1 MATFSVDITSVVFAA
16 SHSGYKDITIEDMPI
31 SGVTGSITGTDAN
44 SFGFRIP
51 GSQDDESVYR
61 VYTTGTNSSSSSK
74 SAVFRLTNN
83 SNSSDYV
90 EVDISQMGSTLESV
104 VFDVICESPSIV
116 SVPKYVEGVYQQ
128 PPVYNNVYANYSNGG
143 DSTARCTVLL
153 DGAWSI
159 PSSSNIPEWVSLV
172 TNTVYT
178 DTGFKQVYVS
188 FVNNYS
194 GPRSG
199 DVVFGN
205 SNYDFNKLHCFQD
218 GYPSSTSG
226 NSPEVLTFPKAG
238 DTLSVSLKHPQIS
251 ETIRVDSD
259 GLYNIYGY
267 DYEITKSTV
276 SSYET
281 TINVQ
286 LPQNP
291 SNDLKESVI
300 VYYYFTSSYIYVY
313 LGHTVLKQLGDGPV
327 QTLTVDPASLSY
339 PATGGGKVL
348 NVTYATS
355 LSTNTFP
362 SWLSATYVST
372 GTGSRSY
379 TITATA
385 NSSSESRSF
394 NLVLS
399 DANMSVTVPISQTGG
414 TPASL
419 TISPTSGLV
428 GYAAGTV
435 NITVTSSGIGSI
447 DFNISDTSWVSYS
460 GKSGNVY
467 TFYYSSNTGAVSRTN
482 TIVFSG
488 GGLSR
493 TYTLTQ
499 SPTTPSDFSISPT
512 SGIWSK
518 AGAGGEAPAG
528 VSQVYFTDQVN
539 PVTAT
544 SSASWISA
552 TIYSSYGIVSPDAN
566 NTGAQRTGTVTFR
579 DNTGAAQIYTVT
591 QAGNNIMFVPSSVSF
606 NADGT
611 GGPDELYV
619 LCNTSNGNFVS
630 STIPSWL
637 HISKIGITNTR
648 ISYLITADENIST
661 SSRSATVQFSEAGGQ
676 YTGSLQVTQAGA
688 SAPGLTVSPTSGT
701 VNSDAGTV
709 RITVTGSNISY
720 SSSQGWL
727 RYSSISGN
735 VYTFSYTANY
745 SASQRT
751 AVITFTSGGQSGTY
765 TLTQM
770 GMISS
775 NIAVSPVAVAIAN
788 GDTFAD
794 INVIYSGQFTVTNNS
809 DWVSCPSSGTA
820 SEVTSFRF
828 IFDENEGTMRSAN
841 ILFRGD
847 NNTSCV
853 CQLYQAAHTDYI
865 IGKRPILSTERLNHQ
880 RAGTSSIVAVNYD
893 DYNGDTL
900 TYSNLPS
907 WLSMEQIDPDPGLS
921 PAMDIGIKVFRITS
935 SANPGTQRGFN
946 IVFTANGLYGEK
958 SSTLVLVQE
967 GGSTPPP
974 TGDGYDPIWM
984 DDYYIPSGWSPS
996 SGDNR
1001 YYPYMLKDELTGSA
1015 IYEGVA
1021 VIPAG
1026 WGGSAGGINIPRIVE
1041 NFLNSDFYYS
1051 HSGWNNMVYSYRTI
1065 GLYNMSNPLS
1075 PQLVET
1081 FKYFN
1086 DWSRCRTVYNRSQI
1100 LNDPINFKGCQ
1111 HMYMP
1116 LCVFCND
1123 SSTFSIFGVG
1133 LEGDTETYDLGNPGY
1148 TFAQETDRFSGVKS
1162 LDYQMNGQ
1170 TIYSYDMTHCG
1181 PGALIYRN
1189 RFGGWD
1195 SFLIEGNVEKSEDY
1209 IKQNYTLPDDNFNRT
1224 LRFRNNKVTMR
1235 NNITTTY
1242 EANTGWLSDEES
1254 ERLVFHLLSS
1264 PQVWYQNFEINQF
1277 DTDRDGDY
1285 GMHPVRITN
1294 ANAKYKKFRNGRRLV
1309 SYTITFEDSNTI
1321 QVMR

>member
-1 MATFSVDITSVVFAA
+1 MASFSVDITEVVFAA
-16 SHSGYKDITIEDMPI
+16 GNTGYKDITISNMP
-31 SGVTGSITGTDAN
+31 SGGVNCSITSG
-44 SFGFRIP
+44 SSYFGYRIP
-51 GSQDDESVYR
+51 GSDQNVYR
-61 VYTTGTNSSSSSK
+61 VYTTGTNDVNTVVRNG
-74 SAVFRLTNN
+74 VFKITNAN
-83 SNSSDYV
+83 DSSDYL
-90 EVDISQMGSTLESV
+90 EISLYQLKYGYVDTGGVLMGCV
-104 VFDVICESPSIV
+104 VDVICESPSIV
-116 SVPKYVEGVYQQ
+116 NRAKGTDSIAY
-128 PPVYNNVYANYSNGG
+128 YNDVYADYNNGG
-143 DSTARCTVLL
+143 DSTAKCTVLL
-153 DGAWSI
+153 DGSWSI
-159 PSSSNIPEWVSLV
+159 PSSSNIPDWVSLV
-172 TNTVYT
+172 SNTVYT

-199 DVVFGN
+199 DIQFGSN
-205 SNYDFNKLHCFQD
+205 SNYDWNYVHCNQD

-226 NSPEVLTFPKAG
+226 CSPVVLTFPKAG
-238 DTLSVSLKHPQIS
+238 DTLSVTVMHPS
-251 ETIRVDSD
+251 AVDASHIHTNNNLFAVF
-259 GLYNIYGY
+259 G
-267 DYEITKSTV
+267 
-276 SSYET
+276 SSYSIT
-281 TINVQ
+281 TSDSSSTEAIVSIQ
-286 LPQNP
+286 IPQNT
-291 SNDLKESVI
+291 SSDLKEGGV
-300 VYYYFTSSYIYVY
+300 VEYYYISNNVKYY
-313 LGHTVLKQLGDGPV
+313 LGHTVVKQLGDGPV

-339 PATGGGKVL
+339 SATGGGKVL

-362 SWLSATYVST
+362 SWLSATYVTT
-372 GTGSRSY
+372 GAGSRSY

-419 TISPTSGLV
+419 TISPTSGSV

-435 NITVTSSGIGSI
+435 NITVTSSGISSV
-447 DFNISDTSWVSYS
+447 DFNISDTSWVGYN
-460 GKSGNVY
+460 GKSGDVY

-499 SPTTPSDFSISPT
+499 SAMTPSDFTISPT
-512 SGIWSK
+512 SGLWSK
-518 AGAGGEAPAG
+518 GGATGSDDGY
-528 VSQVYFTDQVN
+528 VNFTNQVN

-544 SSASWISA
+544 PSDSWISV
-552 TIYSSYGIVSPDAN
+552 TIQSDRAYVTVSEN
-566 NTGAQRTGTVTFR
+566 NTGSQRTGTITFT
-579 DNTGAAQIYTVT
+579 DDTGTSRVYTVT
-591 QAGNNIMFVPSSVSF
+591 QVGNNIVFDPSSVSF

-611 GGPDELYV
+611 GGPSELYGF
-619 LCNTSNGNFVS
+619 CNTTTYTQDALHPVSNTV
-630 STIPSWL
+630 PSWL
-637 HISKIGITNTR
+637 HISTIGITRTR
-648 ISYLITADENIST
+648 VSFSITADENTST
-661 SSRSATVQFSEAGGQ
+661 SSRSATVDFSEMNGQ

-688 SAPGLTVSPTSGT
+688 SAPSFSISPTSGT

-727 RYSSISGN
+727 SYSSVSGN
-735 VYTFSYTANY
+735 VYTFSYTANT

-751 AVITFTSGGQSGTY
+751 AVITFISGSQSGTY

-770 GMISS
+770 
-775 NIAVSPVAVAIAN
+775 
-788 GDTFAD
+788 
-794 INVIYSGQFTVTNNS
+794 
-809 DWVSCPSSGTA
+809 
-820 SEVTSFRF
+820 
-828 IFDENEGTMRSAN
+828 
-841 ILFRGD
+841 
-847 NNTSCV
+847 
-853 CQLYQAAHTDYI
+853 
-865 IGKRPILSTERLNHQ
+865 
-880 RAGTSSIVAVNYD
+880 
-893 DYNGDTL
+893 
-900 TYSNLPS
+900 
-907 WLSMEQIDPDPGLS
+907 
-921 PAMDIGIKVFRITS
+921 
-935 SANPGTQRGFN
+935 
-946 IVFTANGLYGEK
+946 
-958 SSTLVLVQE
+958 

-984 DDYYIPSGWSPS
+984 DDYYIPAGWSPS

-1001 YYPYMLKDELTGSA
+1001 YYPYMLKDELTGAA
-1015 IYEGVA
+1015 IYEGTA

-1026 WGGSAGGINIPRIVE
+1026 WGGSVGGINIPRIVE

-1123 SSTFSIFGVG
+1123 SSTFSIFSVG
-1133 LEGDTETYDLGNPGY
+1133 LEGDTETYYLGNPGY
-1148 TFAQETDRFSGVKS
+1148 TFAQETDRFTGVKR
-1162 LDYQMNGQ
+1162 LDYKMNGE

-1224 LRFRNNKVTMR
+1224 LRFRNNRVTMR

-1294 ANAKYKKFRNGRRLV
+1294 STAKYKKFRNGRILV